1 MDSTGLTMTSKECYS
16 NNHVMDLLFTV
27 SLLILGIL
35 LLGKG
40 SDWLTDSLIPIAKK
54 LGVSGVSVGLI
65 LVSIAVS
72 LPEVLVAVFATI
84 RGYHTLSLGV
94 VLGSII
100 CNIGLMSGFCA
111 IIRPLPVT
119 TNIILRDG
127 IFSLVVPVL
136 VLAVSSEGEITRF
149 EGLAFFLLFIP
160 YAINVFL
167 QERRITSTEKQ
178 KHQEEIEVELALIGF
193 EFGKLKPGWIS
204 FFLGLALLLLGTKF
218 FGDELI
224 HLADGFGFS
233 ELLIGTTL
241 GALGPSLPNIG
252 AAYSATKKGM
262 GEIAV
267 SETLGSNIFTLL
279 VTLGISAMI
288 APITIAEQWLTVD
301 LPILLIMST
310 LLFLFLLTKKCI
322 SRLEGG
328 ILLGCYLA
336 AVALQVWLSF

>member
-1 MDSTGLTMTSKECYS
+1 
-16 NNHVMDLLFTV
+16 MDLLFTV

-111 IIRPLPVT
+111 ILKPLPVT

-178 KHQEEIEVELALIGF
+178 KQQEEIEVELALIGF

-204 FFLGLALLLLGTKF
+204 FFLGLALLLIGTKF

-322 SRLEGG
+322 SRLEGA

>member
-1 MDSTGLTMTSKECYS
+1 
-16 NNHVMDLLFTV
+16 MDLLFTI
-27 SLLILGIL
+27 SLLLLGIL

-40 SDWLTDSLIPIAKK
+40 SDWLTDSLIPIARK

-111 IIRPLPVT
+111 ILRPLPVN

-167 QERRITSTEKQ
+167 QERRITSEEKQ
-178 KHQEEIEVELALIGF
+178 KQKEEMEGELALIGF
-193 EFGKLKPGWIS
+193 EFGKLKPGLIS

-288 APITIAEQWLTVD
+288 APITISQQWLTVD

-322 SRLEGG
+322 SRLEGAV
-328 ILLGCYLA
+328 LLGGYLA
-336 AVALQVWLSF
+336 TIVLQVWLSL

>member
-1 MDSTGLTMTSKECYS
+1 
-16 NNHVMDLLFTV
+16 MDLLFTI
-27 SLLILGIL
+27 SLLLLGIL

-40 SDWLTDSLIPIAKK
+40 SDWLTDSLIPIARK

-111 IIRPLPVT
+111 ILRPLPVN

-167 QERRITSTEKQ
+167 QERRITGTEKQ
-178 KHQEEIEVELALIGF
+178 KQQEEIEVELALIGF

-218 FGDELI
+218 FGHELI

-288 APITIAEQWLTVD
+288 APITISQQWLTVD

-322 SRLEGG
+322 SRLEGAV
-328 ILLGCYLA
+328 LLGGYLA
-336 AVALQVWLSF
+336 TIVLQVWLSL

>member
-1 MDSTGLTMTSKECYS
+1 
-16 NNHVMDLLFTV
+16 MDLLFTV

-111 IIRPLPVT
+111 ILKPLPVT

-178 KHQEEIEVELALIGF
+178 KQQEEIEVELALIGF

-204 FFLGLALLLLGTKF
+204 FFLGLALLLIGTKF

-224 HLADGFGFS
+224 HLADGFGFN

-288 APITIAEQWLTVD
+288 APITIAQQWLIVD

-322 SRLEGG
+322 SRLEGV